1 MLYIGG
7 ISMEKMIKC
16 LIILFLL
23 LNISPSFATD
33 TLITITE
40 ENTNIQVSPTNPQV
54 IYRLQKGTQL
64 NYTEKSG
71 SWFKVNYQ
79 INQSESITGYIHNS
93 STDQKL
99 DKRLE
104 LLVELAYRQIGKP
117 YVHKSGPDA
126 FDCSG
131 LTRWLYKHLK
141 DNDGNV
147 ICLSSIPNSQYKA
160 ITYKISRQ
168 DTLNAIDNNT
178 LDTILQPGD
187 IFCLKGSSGTM
198 QTPGHIALYVGNGQ
212 MIHAK
217 GEQYGV
223 ILETVTKSYMTK
235 NLVAVARVIDSDGN
249 VHVKA
254 YSDFQENP
262 TPFPDDME
270 QLYY

>member
-1 MLYIGG
+1 M
-7 ISMEKMIKC
+7 KKVIKY
-16 LIILFLL
+16 LPLLFLL

-40 ENTNIQVSPTNPQV
+40 NNANIQVSPTSPQV
-54 IYRLQKGTQL
+54 IYKLPQGTQL
-64 NYTEKSG
+64 NYLAKSG
-71 SWFKVNYQ
+71 SWFKVTYQ
-79 INQSESITGYIHNS
+79 TSQSESITGYIHS
-93 STDQKL
+93 SFTDQKV
-99 DKRLE
+99 DRRLE
-104 LLVELAYRQIGKP
+104 LLVELAHRQIGKP
-117 YVHKSGPDA
+117 YKHRSGPDA

-131 LTRWLYKHLK
+131 LTRWLYKHLE
-141 DNDGNV
+141 DNNGNV
-147 ICLSSIPNSQYKA
+147 ISLSSIPNSQYRA

-178 LDTILQPGD
+178 LDNILQPGD

-223 ILETVTKSYMTK
+223 VKETVTKSYMTK
-235 NLVAVARVIDSDGN
+235 NLVAVARVIDSNGN
-249 VHVKA
+249 VHVSEYA
-254 YSDFQENP
+254 DFQENP
-262 TPFPDDME
+262 TPFPNDME